1 MDQTPPTFFRIT
13 VGLYALLTVF
23 GAAVALLVVSESKSI
38 SSAGGWGYLMAA
50 FVFAIAAFFVCLA
63 GVVCTAL
70 SLWRGET
77 HRRLSMGLVDDFDP
91 SQARWAVGLQPVL
104 GMWWGITVLVPLA
117 LAVQVLAYATHPVL
131 RRILTTT

>member
-1 MDQTPPTFFRIT
+1 MDQTPPTFVRIT
-13 VGLYALLTVF
+13 VGLYALLTAF

-50 FVFAIAAFFVCLA
+50 FAFAIGAFFVCLA

-77 HRRLSMGLVDDFDP
+77 HRRLSMGLLIV
-91 SQARWAVGLQPVL
+91 SA
-104 GMWWGITVLVPLA
+104 LV
-117 LAVQVLAYATHPVL
+117 VWTL
-131 RRILTTT
+131 RRIPFGLVRLLLPHE